1 MGAMLAGV
9 FLRAYYGFL
18 SIAFVVLLTAL
29 GLPLLDGAG
38 GLAQIL
44 GPNGGYIFI
53 WPLSDPQCL
62 PILWRTQHQSD
73 VLNPNVCRDLG
84 AERTSACRDE
94 SILASPKG
102 VSGEP
107 LLSSVG

>member
-1 MGAMLAGV
+1 MPPLPQPGQSSPWDDFLA
-9 FLRAYYGFL
+9 
-18 SIAFVVLLTAL
+18 S
-29 GLPLLDGAG
+29 AG
-38 GLAQIL
+38 G
-44 GPNGGYIFI
+44 
-53 WPLSDPQCL
+53 LSDPQVV

-102 VSGEP
+102 LTGEP